1 MADKIGSTLNL
12 GAFSD
17 EEKKLLRTDFSY
29 KKKMSKI
36 NKEARQAAKRDT
48 CYFCGKPCTSFCNSH
63 SIPRFCLNKQ
73 TMSID
78 IMTIENNV

>member
-36 NKEARQAAKRDT
+36 NKEARQAAKEILAIFAGSLVRAFVT
-48 CYFCGKPCTSFCNSH
+48 HTQFLVF
-63 SIPRFCLNKQ
+63 
-73 TMSID
+73 
-78 IMTIENNV
+78 V